1 MENMEDLSLQDGEGL
16 NKRMEL
22 MTGTVLFFTVTVS
35 FMTVPVN
42 KELFTGT
49 LSVNNSDTKKIS

>member
-1 MENMEDLSLQDGEGL
+1 MEDLSLQDGEGL

-22 MTGTVLFFTVTVS
+22 MTGTVPFFTVTVS
-35 FMTVPVN
+35 LMTVPVN